1 MIYGTQ
7 QNQDMDTKYII
18 FNVSE
23 LDLIDFNQVIE
34 DSLETLR
41 YSIDGTKTFVKW
53 VGNEPE
59 CISSLLTKSII
70 YNNEEMLIIL
80 DTPEWNEYNSISGTT
95 YL

>member
-34 DSLETLR
+34 NSPETLR
-41 YSIDGTKTFVKW
+41 YSIDETKTFIKW
-53 VGNEPE
+53 IENEPTF
-59 CISSLLTKSII
+59 ISELVSKSII
-70 YNNEEMLIIL
+70 YNNEDMMDILHTDEWEHKLI
-80 DTPEWNEYNSISGTT
+80 Y
-95 YL
+95 

>member
-34 DSLETLR
+34 NSLETLR
-41 YSIDGTKTFVKW
+41 YSIDGTKTFIKW
-53 VGNEPE
+53 IENEPTF
-59 CISSLLTKSII
+59 ISELVSKSII
-70 YNNEEMLIIL
+70 YNNEDMMDILHTDEWEHKLI
-80 DTPEWNEYNSISGTT
+80 Y
-95 YL
+95 